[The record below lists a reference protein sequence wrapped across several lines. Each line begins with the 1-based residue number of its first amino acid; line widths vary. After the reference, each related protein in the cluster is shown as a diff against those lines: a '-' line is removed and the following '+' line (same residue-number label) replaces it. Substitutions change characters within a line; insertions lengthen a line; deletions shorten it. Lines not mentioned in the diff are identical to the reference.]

1 MAVAIEDLGDVRVI
15 ILAERIDSGNAA
27 ETETAVKRALDAG
40 PRVLLDMEELTY
52 ISSAGLRV
60 VLMAAKQIRAAGGK
74 IGVCGIEGNVKQ
86 VFEISGFLS
95 LLSVYPDRVA
105 ALAALRA

>member
-27 ETETAVKRALDAG
+27 ETEAAVKRALDAG